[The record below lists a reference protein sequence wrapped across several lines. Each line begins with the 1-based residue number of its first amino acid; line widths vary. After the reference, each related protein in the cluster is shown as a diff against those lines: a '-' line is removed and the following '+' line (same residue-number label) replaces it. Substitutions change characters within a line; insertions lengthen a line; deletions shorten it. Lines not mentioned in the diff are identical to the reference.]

1 MFYSDLSCFSFWW
14 VIPIFLMIMCFF
26 MMRSRRG
33 SMICGFGSRNIGDD
47 QTMDSNT
54 AMEILN
60 KRYALGQINKDEYQE
75 IKRSLTDSTDI
86 EL

>member
-1 MFYSDLSCFSFWW
+1 
-14 VIPIFLMIMCFF
+14 
-26 MMRSRRG
+26 
-33 SMICGFGSRNIGDD
+33 MICGFGSRNIGDD

-54 AMEILN
+54 AMETLN

-86 EL
+86 E

>member
-14 VIPIFLMIMCFF
+14 IIPIFLVIMCFF
-26 MMRSRRG
+26 MIRSRRG

-47 QTMDSNT
+47 QTMDSYT

-60 KRYALGQINKDEYQE
+60 KRYALGQINKDEYEE

-86 EL
+86 E